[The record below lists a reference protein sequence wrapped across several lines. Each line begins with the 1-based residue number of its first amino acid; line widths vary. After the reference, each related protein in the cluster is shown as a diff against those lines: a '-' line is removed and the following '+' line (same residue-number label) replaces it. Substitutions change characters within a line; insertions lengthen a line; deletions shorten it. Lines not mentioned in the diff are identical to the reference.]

1 MQWYTA
7 AESKFQTTNKRI
19 EFEPYKQNNY
29 KLNGTATKHSEL
41 NILLIVYNLL
51 YINIVMK
58 YYLKFI

>member
-19 EFEPYKQNNY
+19 EFEPYERNNY
-29 KLNGTATKHSEL
+29 KLNRTATKHSEF